1 MNYSI
6 EVLLST
12 IGKENLNFLYD
23 MNLES
28 NIVVINQNSN
38 DLNRVLNIDEYSAF
52 IYNDP
57 LKGLSR
63 SRNLALLYSSAD
75 ICLICDDDVKY
86 KKGYSN
92 IINKAFNE
100 LSDADIIVFNTEAIN
115 ANKKIKPR
123 QITKV
128 RKAPRNKY
136 YGSVRIAFKRASI
149 LNKNIWF
156 NVNFGAGARYSA
168 GEESLFLKEAREKK
182 LIIYEYPEIISTV
195 DYGGSTWFEGYNE
208 KFFIDKG
215 AWLSAAYPKLKYV
228 FIFYFV
234 LTNSKLTDKSK
245 IEIFKLI
252 KRGFDLNK
260 KYEEKKYE

>member
-1 MNYSI
+1 MGYSI

-12 IGKENLNFLYD
+12 IGKANLNFLCD

-38 DLNRVLNIDEYSAF
+38 EMHKVIKIDTYDVF

-86 KKGYSN
+86 KKGYKN
-92 IINKAFNE
+92 IISKAFNE
-100 LSDADIIVFNTEAIN
+100 LPDADIIIFNTETIN
-115 ANKKIKPR
+115 ANQKMKPK
-123 QITKV
+123 QITKI

-136 YGSVRIAFKRASI
+136 YGSVRIAFKRNSV
-149 LNKNIWF
+149 LNNNIWF
-156 NVNFGAGARYSA
+156 NVNFGAGAKYSA

-182 LIIYEYPEIISTV
+182 LIIYEYPETISSV

-215 AWLSAAYPKLKYV
+215 AWLSTAYPKLKHL

-234 LTNSKLTDKSK
+234 ITSSKLTDKSK
-245 IEIFKLI
+245 IEIYKLI
-252 KRGFDLNK
+252 KKGFDLSK
-260 KYEEKKYE
+260 KYEERKYE